1 MKSIGRII
9 GLLVITGLILS
20 SIAPTGVAQ
29 DDLSPIVPAIAS
41 FVIPGSGQLVN
52 DQPNKALTHFVVGAA
67 LYSAYSI
74 PYVYGSPVISVLPAL
89 NLAWSGYSAYDA
101 YQVAERRG
109 GVFNSS
115 LELED
120 QESGSIG
127 KVDLDLS
134 DPGNSPEFSVS
145 RVSS

>member
-1 MKSIGRII
+1 MKSIGRIV

-20 SIAPTGVAQ
+20 SFASTGVAQ
-29 DDLSPIVPAIAS
+29 DDISPVVPAIAS
-41 FVIPGSGQLVN
+41 FIIPGSGQLIN
-52 DQPNKALTHFVVGAA
+52 DQHNKALTHFVVGVA

-74 PYVYGSPVISVLPAL
+74 PYVYRSPAISVLPAL

-120 QESGSIG
+120 PERGSFG

-134 DPGNSPEFSVS
+134 DPNNSPEFSVS
-145 RVSS
+145 RVSG